1 MTHGPETPR
10 KGQAACVVIDY
21 ERGTIE
27 IDGETVP
34 YYLAESGPTTEDW
47 GDGEQLVTFTCFV
60 LAKSVKSIGQPQ

>member
-1 MTHGPETPR
+1 MTNGLETPR
-10 KGQAACVVIDY
+10 KGQADCVVIDY
-21 ERGTIE
+21 GRGTIE

-60 LAKSVKSIGQPQ
+60 LAKSVERIGDAR